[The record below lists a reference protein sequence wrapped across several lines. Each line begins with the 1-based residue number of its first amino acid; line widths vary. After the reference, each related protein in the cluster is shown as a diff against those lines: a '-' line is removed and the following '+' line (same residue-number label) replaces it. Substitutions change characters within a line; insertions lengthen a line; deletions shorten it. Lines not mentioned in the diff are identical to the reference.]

1 MLTSSTFCLECAAR
15 MEIKMVRFVLVALLV
30 SLSGCVGDHGR
41 MGDVDLPA
49 QPNVTLSTP
58 SVTPDQLTKAAEEI
72 KTTVQSSSNAAQ
84 QSFSGLGAQI
94 AKGAENVEAS
104 VAKVQADMRVSAQ
117 ANAEANVRLNGRV
130 EAVADIVNDLKLQ
143 VGLSVDVANRI
154 DMDVKAQAAV
164 LADLKLQVAALA
176 AAQVGYKNQLEQT
189 TTSLESGRDTFM
201 QVNGATK
208 EWVEILKNEK
218 NAQITDTWVSAG
230 VVLGVLV
237 IAAIVIGY
245 ALEMSRR
252 RAEAR
257 ARELVNLLEEM
268 RR

>member
-1 MLTSSTFCLECAAR
+1 
-15 MEIKMVRFVLVALLV
+15 MEIAMLRLVLIGLLIF
-30 SLSGCVGDHGR
+30 LSGCVGDHGR
-41 MGDVDLPA
+41 MGDVDFPVT
-49 QPNVTLSTP
+49 PNVTLPTP
-58 SVTPDQLTKAAEEI
+58 TVTPDQLSKSVEEI
-72 KTTVQSSSNAAQ
+72 KTTVQSSTNAAQ

-104 VAKVQADMRVSAQ
+104 VAKVQADVRVGAQ

-130 EAVADIVNDLKLQ
+130 EVMTEIVNDLKVN
-143 VGLSVDVANRI
+143 VGLAVDVANRI
-154 DMDVKAQAAV
+154 DLDVKAQASAI
-164 LADLKLQVAALA
+164 ADLKMQINALA

-201 QVNGATK
+201 QINGATK
-208 EWVEILKNEK
+208 EWVEILRNEK
-218 NAQITDTWVSAG
+218 NAQIKDSWISAV

-257 ARELVNLLEEM
+257 ARELVNLLEEL
-268 RR
+268 RK